1 MLNLF
6 KKEINVKL
14 LAPMTGEIIELED
27 VPDEVFASK
36 MIGDGLAIKPSDNE
50 ILSPC
55 DGKIVQIFPTK
66 HAIGIETNEG
76 LEILIHIG
84 IDTVVLNGN
93 GFKSFV
99 SQGDRVYCG
108 DKLLE
113 VDLDYIN
120 KNAKSTI
127 TPILITNMDKVK
139 EFSKINGDVKKN
151 KDVIMEIKM

>member
-6 KKEINVKL
+6 KKEINIKL
-14 LAPMTGEIIELED
+14 LAPMTGEIIELEN

-36 MIGDGLAIKPSDNE
+36 MIGEGLAINPSDNE

-55 DGKIVQIFPTK
+55 DGKIVQLFPTK
-66 HAIGIETNEG
+66 HAIGIETKEG

-99 SQGDRVYCG
+99 SQGDRVFAG

-113 VDLDYIN
+113 IDLDYIS

-139 EFSKINGDVKKN
+139 ELSISKGNVKKN
-151 KDVIMEIKM
+151 KDTIMEIKM

>member
-6 KKEINVKL
+6 KKEMNIKL
-14 LAPMTGEIIELED
+14 LAPMTGEIIELEN

-36 MIGDGLAIKPSDNE
+36 MIGEGLAINPYDNE

-55 DGKIVQIFPTK
+55 DGKVVQLFPTK
-66 HAIGIETNEG
+66 HAIGIETKEG

-99 SQGDRVYCG
+99 SQGDRVFAG

-113 VDLDYIN
+113 IDLDYIS

-139 EFSKINGDVKKN
+139 ELSISKGNVKKN
-151 KDVIMEIKM
+151 KDTIMEIKM

>member
-113 VDLDYIN
+113 VDLDYIG

-127 TPILITNMDKVK
+127 TPILITNMNKIK
-139 EFSKINGDVKKN
+139 EISKSSGNVKKN
-151 KDVIMEIKM
+151 KDTIMEIKM